1 MFGKIGNQL
10 TATVFAACMV
20 LTTSGVQAQHA
31 AGGIIAEIKDIDI
44 AIVAEGWSVVQILR
58 GGVYNDLGEFVG
70 YIHDAIVTQDGE
82 STFVIV
88 NVAGFLNIRD
98 KLVAVPTIGFEL
110 RDDGNLILPG
120 ATKEALKALPAFRYA
135 IN

>member
-1 MFGKIGNQL
+1 MIGKQL
-10 TATVFAACMV
+10 TAAAFAAGMV

-44 AIVAEGWSVVQILR
+44 AIVAQGWSVMQILR
-58 GGVYNDLGEFVG
+58 GGVYNEQGEFVG
-70 YIHDAIVTQDGE
+70 YVHDAIVTQDGA
-82 STFVIV
+82 STFAIV
-88 NVAGFLNIRD
+88 NVAGFLNLGE

-110 RDDGNLILPG
+110 REDGNLLLPG
-120 ATKEALKALPAFRYA
+120 ATKGALKALPAFHYA